1 MAQFD
6 FRTVTPIILEAVKK
20 ILDPYKAWQIRDV
33 SKGAANVYLWVS
45 SSYSNCFYYA
55 IRTAKNES

>member
-1 MAQFD
+1 MRRMAQFD
-6 FRTVTPIILEAVKK
+6 FRTITPIILEAVKK

-45 SSYSNCFYYA
+45 
-55 IRTAKNES
+55 K

>member
-1 MAQFD
+1 
-6 FRTVTPIILEAVKK
+6 VKK

-45 SSYSNCFYYA
+45 KGAANVYLCLGTKQIEFNIPRS
-55 IRTAKNES
+55 I